1 MEPSGGE
8 QEPGAVRLLD
18 LPWEDVLLP
27 HVLSRVPLSQLLRLQ
42 RVSRAFRALVQ
53 LHLAGLRRFDAA
65 QVSWGPEPR
74 PDLGT
79 APAPPPAQPPVPL
92 CTLPDPPGPPGMPR
106 KRSTQREST
115 LQGRVPG
122 INSEGSWGL
131 PWEGRWQAP
140 EGRLLLGKN
149 SSGADR
155 QRPPCPRHQLK
166 VEVPPRPQVGPQ
178 IPRAALSRLLRDAER
193 LQELALAPCHEW
205 LSDEDL
211 VPVLARN
218 PQLRSVA
225 LAGCGQLSRRTLGAL
240 AEGCPRLQRLSLAH
254 CDWVDGLALRGLADR
269 CPALKELDLTACRQL
284 KDEAIVYLAQRRGA
298 GLRSLSLAVNANVGD
313 AAVQELARNCP
324 ILEHLDLTGCLRVGS
339 DGVRTLAEYCPAL
352 RSLRV
357 RHCHHVAEP
366 SLSRLRKRGV
376 DIDVEPPLHQALVL
390 LQDMA
395 GFAPFVNLQV

>member
-1 MEPSGGE
+1 MESPMEPSGVE

-27 HVLSRVPLSQLLRLQ
+27 HVLSRVPLRQLLRLQ

-65 QVSWGPEPR
+65 Q
-74 PDLGT
+74 
-79 APAPPPAQPPVPL
+79 
-92 CTLPDPPGPPGMPR
+92 
-106 KRSTQREST
+106 
-115 LQGRVPG
+115 
-122 INSEGSWGL
+122 
-131 PWEGRWQAP
+131 
-140 EGRLLLGKN
+140 
-149 SSGADR
+149 
-155 QRPPCPRHQLK
+155 
-166 VEVPPRPQVGPQ
+166 
-178 IPRAALSRLLRDAER
+178 
-193 LQELALAPCHEW
+193 
-205 LSDEDL
+205 
-211 VPVLARN
+211 
-218 PQLRSVA
+218 
-225 LAGCGQLSRRTLGAL
+225 
-240 AEGCPRLQRLSLAH
+240 RLSLAH

-269 CPALKELDLTACRQL
+269 CPALEELDLTACRQL
-284 KDEAIVYLAQRRGA
+284 KDEAIVYLARRRGA

-313 AAVQELARNCP
+313 TSVQELAQNCP
-324 ILEHLDLTGCLRVGS
+324 RLEHLDLTGCLRVGS
-339 DGVRTLAEYCPAL
+339 DGIRTLAEYCPAL

>member
-1 MEPSGGE
+1 MEPSGGQ
-8 QEPGAVRLLD
+8 QELGAVRLLD

-27 HVLSRVPLSQLLRLQ
+27 HVLSRVPLCQLLRLQ

-65 QVSWGPEPR
+65 QV
-74 PDLGT
+74 
-79 APAPPPAQPPVPL
+79 
-92 CTLPDPPGPPGMPR
+92 
-106 KRSTQREST
+106 
-115 LQGRVPG
+115 GR
-122 INSEGSWGL
+122 
-131 PWEGRWQAP
+131 RYA
-140 EGRLLLGKN
+140 
-149 SSGADR
+149 
-155 QRPPCPRHQLK
+155 
-166 VEVPPRPQVGPQ
+166 
-178 IPRAALSRLLRDAER
+178 AALAWLLRDAER

-269 CPALKELDLTACRQL
+269 CPALEELDLTACRQL

-324 ILEHLDLTGCLRVGS
+324 ELEHLDLTGCLRVGS

>member
-1 MEPSGGE
+1 MRAQRGGLAAAAPRPKLEFTLLRTRTRQPMEPPMEPSGGE
-8 QEPGAVRLLD
+8 QEPGAVRFLD

-27 HVLSRVPLSQLLRLQ
+27 HVLNRVPLRQLLRLQ

-65 QVSWGPEPR
+65 QV
-74 PDLGT
+74 
-79 APAPPPAQPPVPL
+79 
-92 CTLPDPPGPPGMPR
+92 
-106 KRSTQREST
+106 
-115 LQGRVPG
+115 
-122 INSEGSWGL
+122 
-131 PWEGRWQAP
+131 
-140 EGRLLLGKN
+140 
-149 SSGADR
+149 
-155 QRPPCPRHQLK
+155 
-166 VEVPPRPQVGPQ
+166 GPQ
-178 IPRAALSRLLRDAER
+178 IPRAALTRLLRDAEG
-193 LQELALAPCHEW
+193 LQELVLAPCHEW

-211 VPVLARN
+211 VPVLSRN

-225 LAGCGQLSRRTLGAL
+225 LAGCGQLSRRVLGAL

-269 CPALKELDLTACRQL
+269 CPVLEELDLTACRQL

-324 ILEHLDLTGCLRVGS
+324 QLEHLDLTGCLRVGS

-395 GFAPFVNLQV
+395 CFAPFVNLQV

>member
-1 MEPSGGE
+1 MTPGLKPKEAGSRQLFLSQSEKTLLRTRSRQPKEPPMEPSGGE

-27 HVLSRVPLSQLLRLQ
+27 HVLSRVPLCQLLRLQ

-65 QVSWGPEPR
+65 QV
-74 PDLGT
+74 
-79 APAPPPAQPPVPL
+79 
-92 CTLPDPPGPPGMPR
+92 
-106 KRSTQREST
+106 
-115 LQGRVPG
+115 
-122 INSEGSWGL
+122 
-131 PWEGRWQAP
+131 
-140 EGRLLLGKN
+140 
-149 SSGADR
+149 
-155 QRPPCPRHQLK
+155 
-166 VEVPPRPQVGPQ
+166 GPQ
-178 IPRAALSRLLRDAER
+178 IPRAALAWLLRDAER

-269 CPALKELDLTACRQL
+269 CPALEELDLTACRQL

-313 AAVQELARNCP
+313 TAVQELARNCP
-324 ILEHLDLTGCLRVGS
+324 ELEHLDLTGCLRVGS

>member
-8 QEPGAVRLLD
+8 QEPGAIRLLD

-27 HVLSRVPLSQLLRLQ
+27 HILSRVPLCQLLQLQ
-42 RVSRAFRALVQ
+42 LVSRAFRALVQ

-65 QVSWGPEPR
+65 E
-74 PDLGT
+74 
-79 APAPPPAQPPVPL
+79 
-92 CTLPDPPGPPGMPR
+92 
-106 KRSTQREST
+106 
-115 LQGRVPG
+115 
-122 INSEGSWGL
+122 
-131 PWEGRWQAP
+131 
-140 EGRLLLGKN
+140 
-149 SSGADR
+149 
-155 QRPPCPRHQLK
+155 
-166 VEVPPRPQVGPQ
+166 VGPN
-178 IPRAALSRLLRDAER
+178 IPRTALVWLLRDTER

-205 LSDEDL
+205 LSDQDL

-254 CDWVDGLALRGLADR
+254 CDWVDGLALRGLVDR
-269 CPALKELDLTACRQL
+269 CPALEELDLTACRQL
-284 KDEAIVYLAQRRGA
+284 KDEAIMYLAQRCGS
-298 GLRSLSLAVNANVGD
+298 GLRSLSLAINANVGD
-313 AAVQELARNCP
+313 TAIQELARNCP
-324 ILEHLDLTGCLRVGS
+324 ELEHLDLTGCLRVGS

-357 RHCHHVAEP
+357 RHCHRVAEP

-376 DIDVEPPLHQALVL
+376 DIDVEPRLHQALVL

>member
-8 QEPGAVRLLD
+8 REPGAVRLLD

-27 HVLSRVPLSQLLRLQ
+27 HVLSRVPLCQLLRLQ

-53 LHLAGLRRFDAA
+53 LYLERLRRFDAA
-65 QVSWGPEPR
+65 QVSRVLP
-74 PDLGT
+74 
-79 APAPPPAQPPVPL
+79 PPPAQL
-92 CTLPDPPGPPGMPR
+92 R
-106 KRSTQREST
+106 
-115 LQGRVPG
+115 
-122 INSEGSWGL
+122 
-131 PWEGRWQAP
+131 
-140 EGRLLLGKN
+140 
-149 SSGADR
+149 
-155 QRPPCPRHQLK
+155 
-166 VEVPPRPQVGPQ
+166 VEVPARPQVGPQ
-178 IPRAALSRLLRDAER
+178 IPRAALAWMLRDAKG

-225 LAGCGQLSRRTLGAL
+225 LAGCGQLSRRALGAL
-240 AEGCPRLQRLSLAH
+240 AEGCPNLRRLSLAH

-269 CPALKELDLTACRQL
+269 CPALEELDLTACRQL

-324 ILEHLDLTGCLRVGS
+324 ELEHLDLTGCLRVGS